1 MLSRRVFQNNIYHIY
16 SPKIDNI
23 NVNSHLY
30 MLSCYLGGSKYHDIM
45 YGKPLTKVFDYI
57 IKGDP
62 RIFLI
67 GVIKFLIKEG
77 LNNFWK
83 CHQVDDDKGVWEYT
97 LKWWQLMTRRV
108 GGIFETPKYD
118 DVIWAQPIMSL
129 DNITVQ
135 PHTQLNELFKYEI

>member
-1 MLSRRVFQNNIYHIY
+1 
-16 SPKIDNI
+16 
-23 NVNSHLY
+23 
-30 MLSCYLGGSKYHDIM
+30 M

-97 LKWWQLMTRRV
+97 LKW
-108 GGIFETPKYD
+108 
-118 DVIWAQPIMSL
+118 
-129 DNITVQ
+129 
-135 PHTQLNELFKYEI
+135 